1 MRIDTYPILKPGRN
15 NNHNQWW
22 LLIIVILLVAVTAG
36 GLLSCT
42 PRYTP
47 EQAVNDVNKANIK
60 QPAAVASY
68 VRQLYPCITVATT
81 TDSSQY
87 HDWMAD
93 IDSLG
98 VLYAAAL
105 SGLPD
110 TAVVHDTTHLPGNC
124 ADLERLVWLK
134 DDYIGQLTR
143 QIHKPVTIHD
153 TLRVEDKTLP
163 IQLATLQTR
172 NTTLQTHADQLQTD
186 KDAWAHKAFVRFWWI
201 VAMGAVLGVIT
212 GVQVKKFFTPKVKI

>member
-1 MRIDTYPILKPGRN
+1 MTNIYPMYKPPRFPWWILG
-15 NNHNQWW
+15 
-22 LLIIVILLVAVTAG
+22 VAVLLALVIASIAG
-36 GLLSCT
+36 CT
-42 PRYTP
+42 PKYTP
-47 EQAVNDVNKANIK
+47 EQAINDVNKANIK

-87 HDWMAD
+87 HDWMAG

-98 VLYAAAL
+98 VLYAAAIDGR
-105 SGLPD
+105 SD
-110 TAVVHDTTHLPGNC
+110 SIAIHDTTHLPGGNC
-124 ADLERLVWLK
+124 TELERLVWLK

-143 QIHKPVTIHD
+143 QIKKPVTIHD
-153 TLRVEDKTLP
+153 TVRLEDKTLP
-163 IQLATLQTR
+163 IRLASLQSR

-186 KDAWAHKAFVRFWWI
+186 KDAWAHKAFVRFWLI
-201 VAMGAVLGVIT
+201 VAMGVVLGVIT